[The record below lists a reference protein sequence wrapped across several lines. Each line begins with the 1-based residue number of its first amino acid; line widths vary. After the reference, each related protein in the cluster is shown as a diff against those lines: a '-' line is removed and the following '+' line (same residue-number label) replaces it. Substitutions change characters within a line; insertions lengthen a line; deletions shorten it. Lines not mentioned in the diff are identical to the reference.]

1 MKKAVFIDKDGTLIK
16 NIPWNVN
23 TQLIEFEENAI
34 ASLQLLQE
42 SGYQLVLIS
51 NQPGIALGYFTEDA
65 VIQVFKYL
73 EDTLCQRG
81 VELNEF
87 YYCPHDAQ
95 GIHQP
100 YAKTCYCRK
109 PMPGM
114 LLQAA
119 MELDI
124 DLERS
129 WMIGDILHDAEAGN
143 RAGCKTIL
151 LNNGNETE
159 WELTA
164 IRQPSYICRN
174 WKDATG
180 IIVQYKDTTCVE
192 HV

>member
-65 VIQVFKYL
+65 VIQVFRYL
-73 EDTLCQRG
+73 EHALNRQGITL
-81 VELNEF
+81 NAW
-87 YYCPHDAQ
+87 YYCPHDVN
-95 GIHQP
+95 GIRQP
-100 YAKTCYCRK
+100 YVKACYCRK
-109 PMPGM
+109 PSPGL

-119 MELDI
+119 MEMDI
-124 DLERS
+124 DLGRS
-129 WMIGDILHDAEAGN
+129 WMIGDILHDTEAGN

-151 LNNGNETE
+151 LDNGNETE
-159 WELTA
+159 WELTKN
-164 IRQPSYICRN
+164 REPSFICKN
-174 WKDATG
+174 WKDAAG
-180 IIVQYKDTTCVE
+180 IIDRQ
-192 HV
+192 

>member
-16 NIPWNVN
+16 NLPWNVN
-23 TQLIEFEENAI
+23 TQLIQFEENAI

-51 NQPGIALGYFTEDA
+51 NQPGIALGYFTEEA

-73 EDTLCQRG
+73 EHALTGHG
-81 VELNEF
+81 VQLNAY
-87 YYCPHDAQ
+87 YYCPHDAR
-95 GIHQP
+95 GIQAP
-100 YAKTCYCRK
+100 YIKTCYCRK
-109 PMPGM
+109 PLPG
-114 LLQAA
+114 LLLKAA

-129 WMIGDILHDAEAGN
+129 WMIGDILHDTEAGN

-159 WELTA
+159 WELTPC
-164 IRQPSYICRN
+164 RQPSYICKN
-174 WKDATG
+174 WKDAAG
-180 IIVQYKDTTCVE
+180 IINRQ
-192 HV
+192 